1 MLCKECEIK
10 SHTIH
15 ALGQLWIT
23 QSVMFT
29 RQMLLKHKINT
40 QAMSQILLSLL
51 CVKYI
56 FFWFFQSRTVW
67 VTVIFKVRLLTAC
80 RSCYY
85 YYCYYY
91 YCYYYYYYYY
101 WAARKWLKYENKL
114 GNRMVKQLLNSVMQN
129 ILICQCL
136 ADQLFASAFGFA
148 K

>member
-80 RSCYY
+80 GSCYY
-85 YYCYYY
+85 YYYY
-91 YCYYYYYYYY
+91 YCYYYYY
-101 WAARKWLKYENKL
+101 WAARKWLKYENML
-114 GNRMVKQLLNSVMQN
+114 GDRMIKQLLNSVMQN
-129 ILICQCL
+129 SVICQCL